1 MPFKERGEFTMT
13 RYDCSALIFGSILFG
28 FLGMAHGADKYPTRA
43 IELVVPFNP
52 GGAADMG
59 ARAYSDV
66 LARHLGVPITVV
78 NRAGGTGIQGTT
90 YVVRGKKD
98 GYTLLG
104 STDTPLMVMPV
115 ISKEV
120 TYDPL
125 KDVVPIGYFGY
136 APSIFAVKADS
147 PFKTLAELI
156 DYVRKN
162 PGKLKNASAG
172 PGAESN
178 FNLQLLCYKENL
190 KIGSIPFKSGGEAV
204 VALLGGHT
212 DMSSNTVASLG
223 PHLKAG
229 TLRGLAVSSKKRH
242 PDFPNIPTTAELGH
256 PDLNFEV
263 WIALFA
269 PGGVPQHVIDVLIPA
284 VEKAF
289 KDPEARQR
297 AMNAGLV
304 VDYLGPQETA
314 KLLESGLATIRRVAK
329 AAEMVR

>member
-1 MPFKERGEFTMT
+1 MT
-13 RYDCSALIFGSILFG
+13 RYDRSALICGLILFA
-28 FLGMAHGADKYPTRA
+28 FLGTTLAADKYPTRA
-43 IELVVPFNP
+43 IELVVPFSP
-52 GGAADMG
+52 GGSADVG
-59 ARAYSDV
+59 ARSYSDL
-66 LARHLGVPITVV
+66 LAQHLKVPVTVV

-90 YVVRGKKD
+90 YVIKGKKD

-136 APSIFAVKADS
+136 APSVFAVKADS

-156 DYVRKN
+156 DYARKN
-162 PGKLKNASAG
+162 PGKLKNASSG
-172 PGAESN
+172 PGAESH
-178 FNLQLLCYKENL
+178 FNLQLLCHKENL
-190 KIGSIPFKSGGEAV
+190 KIGSIPFKGGADAV

-223 PHLKAG
+223 HHLKAG
-229 TLRGLAVSSKKRH
+229 TVRGLAISSKKRH
-242 PDFPNIPTTAELGH
+242 PEFPSIPTTAELGH

-269 PGGVPQHVIDVLIPA
+269 PAGVPQEVIDVLVPA
-284 VEKAF
+284 AEKAF

-297 AMNAGLV
+297 AINAGLV
-304 VDYLGPQETA
+304 VDYMGPQETA
-314 KLLESGLATIRRVAK
+314 KLLESGLATIRKVAK
-329 AAEMVR
+329 AAEMAK

>member
-1 MPFKERGEFTMT
+1 MT
-13 RYDCSALIFGSILFG
+13 RYYRSVLIVGLIFSG
-28 FLGMAHGADKYPTRA
+28 FLGTVLAADRYPTRA

-52 GGAADMG
+52 GGAADTG

-66 LARHLGVPITVV
+66 LARHLKVPITVV

-90 YVVRGKKD
+90 YVIKSKKD

-136 APSIFAVKADS
+136 APSVFAVRADS
-147 PFKTLAELI
+147 PFKTLPELI

-162 PGKLKNASAG
+162 PGKLKNASSG

-178 FNLQLLCYKENL
+178 FNLQLLCQKENL
-190 KIGSIPFKSGGEAV
+190 KIGSVPFKSGGEAV
-204 VALLGGHT
+204 IALLGGHT

-223 PHLKAG
+223 HHLKAG
-229 TLRGLAVSSKKRH
+229 TIRGLAISSKKRH
-242 PDFPNIPTTAELGH
+242 PDFPGIPTTAELGH
-256 PDLNFEV
+256 PELNFEV
-263 WIALFA
+263 WMALFA
-269 PGGVPQHVIDVLIPA
+269 PAGVPREVIDVLVPA
-284 VEKAF
+284 TEKAF

-297 AMNAGLV
+297 AMNAGIL
-304 VDYLGPQETA
+304 VDYMGPEETA
-314 KLLESGLATIRRVAK
+314 KLLESGLATIRKVVK
-329 AAEMVR
+329 AAEMAK

>member
-1 MPFKERGEFTMT
+1 MKIRFPV
-13 RYDCSALIFGSILFG
+13 SIFGLILLG
-28 FLGMAHGADKYPTRA
+28 FLGTAQAADKYPTRA
-43 IELVVPFNP
+43 IELVIPFNP
-52 GGAADMG
+52 GGAADLG

-66 LARHLGVPITVV
+66 LARHLDVPITAV

-90 YVVRGKKD
+90 YVIKSKKD

-136 APSIFAVKADS
+136 APSFFAVRADS

-178 FNLQLLCYKENL
+178 FNLQLLCHKENL
-190 KIGSIPFKSGGEAV
+190 KIGSVPFKSGGEAV

-229 TLRGLAVSSKKRH
+229 TLRGLAISSKKRH

-269 PGGVPQHVIDVLIPA
+269 PQGVPQHVIDVLVPA
-284 VEKAF
+284 AERAF

-297 AMNAGLV
+297 ATNAGLV
-304 VDYLGPQETA
+304 VDYMGPQETA
-314 KLLESGLATIRRVAK
+314 KLLEAGLTNIRKVAK
-329 AAEMVR
+329 AAELAK